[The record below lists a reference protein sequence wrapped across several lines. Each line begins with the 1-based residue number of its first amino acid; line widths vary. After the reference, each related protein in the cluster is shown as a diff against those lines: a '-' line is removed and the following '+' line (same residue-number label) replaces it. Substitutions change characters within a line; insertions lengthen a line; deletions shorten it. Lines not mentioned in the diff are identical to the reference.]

1 MTRMVTG
8 WRDNGLRYGL
18 VTRMFHWS
26 MAAIL
31 LWQFSGIVIN
41 RLFGRSALTDLL
53 NSTHGELGAAILLL
67 AALRALWGFLNLKNR
82 PKHENGFLGTAARIG
97 HISLYILMLFIPAVA
112 FLRAFGSEWGL
123 ALFGFEIVQRNTEN
137 IGWMVAPANL
147 LHGVFAWTLLAM
159 IAGHIA
165 MALIHRFVWKDD
177 VINRMAGKTRDLQP
191 AE

>member
-1 MTRMVTG
+1 MTTG

-53 NSTHGELGAAILLL
+53 NSTHGELGATILLL

-82 PKHENGFLGTAARIG
+82 PKHENGLLGAAARIG
-97 HISLYILMLFIPAVA
+97 HICLYILMLFIPAVA

-123 ALFGFEIVQRNTEN
+123 ALFGFEIVPRSTDN

-165 MALIHRFVWKDD
+165 MVLIHRFVWKDD
-177 VINRMAGKTRDLQP
+177 VINRMAGKTRELHP

>member
-1 MTRMVTG
+1 MAHG
-8 WRDNGLRYGL
+8 WRDTGLHYGL
-18 VTRMFHWS
+18 VTRIFHWS

-41 RLFGRSALTDLL
+41 RLFGRSALSDML

-67 AALRALWGFLNLKNR
+67 AALRALWGLYNLGNR
-82 PKHENGFLGTAARIG
+82 PKHESGPLGTVARLG
-97 HISLYILMLFIPAVA
+97 HIGLYLLMLFIPAVA

-123 ALFGFEIVQRNTEN
+123 VLFSVEIVTRGTEN
-137 IGWMVAPANL
+137 IGWMVTPANL
-147 LHGVFAWTLLAM
+147 LHAIFAWTLLAM

-165 MALIHRFVWKDD
+165 MALVPRFVWRYD
-177 VINRMAGKTRDLQP
+177 VIDRMAGKTGKLQA

>member
-1 MTRMVTG
+1 MATG

-18 VTRMFHWS
+18 VTRMLHWG

-41 RLFGRSALTDLL
+41 RLFGRSALTDFL
-53 NSTHGELGAAILLL
+53 NSTHGELGAVVLLL
-67 AALRALWGFLNLKNR
+67 AALRALWGFFNLKNR
-82 PKHENGFLGTAARIG
+82 PQHENGALGVVARLG
-97 HISLYILMLFIPAVA
+97 HIGLYLLMLFIPAVA

-123 ALFGFEIVQRNTEN
+123 VLFGFEIVPRGTDN

-159 IAGHIA
+159 IGGHIA
-165 MALIHRFVWKDD
+165 MALIHRFVWKDE
-177 VINRMAGKTRDLQP
+177 VINRMAGKAGKLQA